1 MLVALR
7 VGVAVLGAG
16 QTIWAAMRS
25 PLICIIVAPLL
36 AVPATIAGYHA
47 SLGLAAPAEGLARS
61 TRARRRGGHQRVKL
75 AFVVGRMRDNR
86 SGEVRIAQPDRGIA
100 AILV

>member
-7 VGVAVLGAG
+7 VGVAILGAG

-25 PLICIIVAPLL
+25 PLICIIVASLL

-47 SLGLAAPAEGLARS
+47 SLGLAAPASVGEKHSRPS
-61 TRARRRGGHQRVKL
+61 ARRPPT
-75 AFVVGRMRDNR
+75 
-86 SGEVRIAQPDRGIA
+86 GEVGVRRLADARQPER
-100 AILV
+100 

>member
-7 VGVAVLGAG
+7 VGVAILGAS

-36 AVPATIAGYHA
+36 AVPATIAGYHT
-47 SLGLAAPAEGLARS
+47 SLGLAAPAE
-61 TRARRRGGHQRVKL
+61 RRREAL
-75 AFVVGRMRDNR
+75 ALVGATATN
-86 SGEVRIAQPDRGIA
+86 G
-100 AILV
+100 